1 MPLSRHFYSLEEV
14 QAALLYTTSH
24 NTPTEA
30 LFWCQELVISGSI
43 SEAISTLFQSWLWHT
58 GPMRLQWLVNVWRS
72 SLITEELSED
82 DILLATYRLAAIN
95 QNQRDNSLWNILML
109 TMENPSKMPDRV
121 TRKTPPL
128 SQEIVDKKELYFIRA
143 MFQGKARSAWW
154 ISQYL
159 AIDRIWFLLDW
170 FLENV
175 PSVFKEEYKVC
186 FSALKNYELL
196 LGYKSAEY
204 DIIVRC
210 TAINMMCISV
220 KRQELSFKVEP
231 EIDVR
236 NLQILNELD
245 LSVGRKERRVHKIP
259 TACLYGTTTRG
270 MAQWTQKNY
279 TQLYNVEKYLIGCP
293 FWDEALVKYST
304 ILDSGIIQWH
314 SDDTMEQFYDKYFP
328 DDIPDEW
335 TLLDQ
340 QQSHGDGILG
350 PNDKVKLSK
359 WSRTFMSKLPHLAW
373 NTTKAT
379 NIYLEKLDIN
389 DCTDSSIGDCID
401 KIFENYKMDSIL
413 PFSEDE
419 LEPVKKIK
427 IVY

>member
-1 MPLSRHFYSLEEV
+1 MPLSRHFYSLDEV
-14 QAALLYTTSH
+14 QAALLYTTSR
-24 NTPTEA
+24 NTPDEA
-30 LFWCQELVISGSI
+30 LFWCQELLLSGSI

-82 DILLATYRLAAIN
+82 DILLATYRLAAIP
-95 QNQRDNSLWNILML
+95 QNQRDNSLWNILVL

-121 TRKTPPL
+121 TRKTPKVL
-128 SQEIVDKKELYFIRA
+128 DKEIDDKKELYFIRA

-159 AIDRIWFLLDW
+159 DKDRVWMLLDW
-170 FLENV
+170 FLNNV
-175 PSVFKEEYKVC
+175 HTSFKEQYKVC
-186 FSALKNYELL
+186 LEALQNYELL

-210 TAINMMCISV
+210 AAINMMCIPL

-236 NLQILNELD
+236 TAQMLNELE
-245 LSVGRKERRVHKIP
+245 LSIGRRDRRVHKIP
-259 TACLYGTTTRG
+259 TACLYGTVIRG
-270 MAQWTQKNY
+270 RAQWTQKNY
-279 TQLYNVEKYLIGCP
+279 VQLYNVEKYLIGCP
-293 FWDEALVKYST
+293 FWDEVLTEYAT
-304 ILDSGIIQWH
+304 ILDSGIIQWR

-335 TLLDQ
+335 SLLDQ
-340 QQSHGDGILG
+340 QKSHGDGILG
-350 PNDKVKLSK
+350 PSDKVKLSK

-379 NIYLEKLDIN
+379 NIYLEKLDIS
-389 DCTDSSIGDCID
+389 DCSINCDIEELF
-401 KIFENYKMDSIL
+401 KNYKVDEEIL
-413 PFSEDE
+413 LSEED
-419 LEPVKKIK
+419 LEPVHKIK
-427 IVY
+427 IL

>member
-1 MPLSRHFYSLEEV
+1 MPLSRHFYSLDEV

-24 NTPTEA
+24 NTPAEA

-58 GPMRLQWLVNVWRS
+58 GPMRLQWLVNVWQS

-82 DILLATYRLAAIN
+82 DILLATYRLAAIP
-95 QNQRDNSLWNILML
+95 QNQRDNSLWNILVL

-128 SQEIVDKKELYFIRA
+128 AEEIDDKKELYFIRA

-154 ISQYL
+154 ISQY
-159 AIDRIWFLLDW
+159 IDEDRVWMLLDW
-170 FLENV
+170 FLNNV
-175 PSVFKEEYKVC
+175 HTGFKEQYKVC
-186 FSALKNYELL
+186 FLALQSYELL

-210 TAINMMCISV
+210 AAINMMCIPL

-236 NLQILNELD
+236 TAQMLNELE
-245 LSVGRKERRVHKIP
+245 LSIGRRDRRVHKIP
-259 TACLYGTTTRG
+259 TACLYGITARG
-270 MAQWTQKNY
+270 RSQWTQKNY
-279 TQLYNVEKYLIGCP
+279 IQLYNVEKYLIGCP
-293 FWDEALVKYST
+293 FWDEVLSEYANV
-304 ILDSGIIQWH
+304 LDSGVIQWH
-314 SDDTMEQFYDKYFP
+314 SDDVMEQFYNKYFP

-335 TLLDQ
+335 SLLDQ
-340 QQSHGDGILG
+340 QKSHGDGILG
-350 PNDKVKLSK
+350 PSDKVKISK

-379 NIYLEKLDIN
+379 NIYLEKLDIS
-389 DCTDSSIGDCID
+389 DCVNNCDIEELF
-401 KIFENYKMDSIL
+401 KNYKVDEEML
-413 PFSEDE
+413 LSEDD
-419 LEPVKKIK
+419 LEPVHKIK
-427 IVY
+427 IVG

>member
-1 MPLSRHFYSLEEV
+1 MPLSRHFYSLDEV
-14 QAALLYTTSH
+14 LSSLLYTTSH
-24 NTPTEA
+24 NTPGEA
-30 LFWCQELVISGSI
+30 LFWCQELVLSGSI

-72 SLITEELSED
+72 SLITEELTED
-82 DILLATYRLAAIN
+82 DILLATYRLAAIH
-95 QNQRDNSLWNILML
+95 QNQRDNSLWNILVL

-121 TRKTPPL
+121 TRKTPPICD
-128 SQEIVDKKELYFIRA
+128 EIVDKKELYFIRA

-159 AIDRIWFLLDW
+159 AVDRVWVLLNWFLK
-170 FLENV
+170 NI

-186 FSALKNYELL
+186 LEALQNYELL

-210 TAINMMCISV
+210 AAINMMCIPH

-231 EIDVR
+231 EIDMR
-236 NLQILNELD
+236 NAQILNELE
-245 LSVGRKERRVHKIP
+245 LSVGRRERRVHKIP
-259 TACLYGTTTRG
+259 TACLYGTTVRG
-270 MAQWTQKNY
+270 RLNWTQNNY
-279 TQLYNVEKYLIGCP
+279 TQLYNIEKYLIGCP
-293 FWDEALVKYST
+293 FWDEVILKYANV
-304 ILDSGIIQWH
+304 LNSGTIQWH
-314 SDDTMEQFYDKYFP
+314 SNDTMEKFYDKYFP

-350 PNDKVKLSK
+350 PTDKVKLSK

-379 NIYLEKLDIN
+379 NIYLEKLDIS
-389 DCTDSSIGDCID
+389 DSTDRSIGDSID
-401 KIFENYKMDSIL
+401 KLFENYKTESIL
-413 PFSEDE
+413 PFSEDA

-427 IVY
+427 IAS